1 MNSRLRTR
9 FAPALALGFVLA
21 LPGAIPAQPRPA
33 SGELPLDL
41 AFSRK
46 TLRRWQDRPV
56 VSADGS
62 VAAYEV
68 FSPPARS
75 PESEMAEGIRFLPGG
90 TPGGNVGLRVWV
102 VSTRGGE
109 ARSVCPE
116 KGNCWRPSL
125 SPDGKRV
132 AFFSD
137 ADGAPRLWVADVAG
151 GAPRRVSEEPVKAR
165 HWPGDEASWSADGRE
180 LLVPLRP
187 AGQTFSESASGAD
200 KNPPA
205 GAPLTKPAVTVY
217 KTGGEASP
225 AAEAAPAGATPSAMM
240 EHFMREN
247 AATIAAIDVATGK
260 SRVLV
265 PSTANPTPSVL
276 RLSPDG
282 KWVSYLSVFRMKGET
297 SSEVFYDLAVVPAA
311 GGTPRVV
318 AADVQVPENNYF
330 EATYRWIPG
339 STRIAVWKQKGVWIY
354 DATGAGKP
362 QQVGASLGKLEE
374 APFLLTPD
382 GRAVLVGLEAEGEKT
397 YYSVPPKGLALV
409 PLDGSAPKTFT
420 TVVTPIA
427 ADRDTLWTVA
437 PGRYALVVENPD
449 TGERSV
455 VSLDGAT
462 GATATLWKGHGR
474 FDAAGAGP
482 GGIVARYESL
492 EVPPDLYLFPPTFA
506 SKTRLTRVDP
516 RFDGVS
522 VGPMEMFSS
531 TIPGYD
537 GRLQSVES
545 AMFFPPGHRAG
556 TPVPT
561 IIYFYSGSRVG
572 ASAQDYGGGA
582 PNSIPVQVFATR
594 GYGVLLVDVPLGPQG
609 KGGNPIQEMGD
620 AILAQVYR
628 SAALGH
634 TDTSRVAIMGQ
645 SYGGYS
651 TAAMITQTNLFRAA
665 IALDGLYDLA
675 GDYARMGPGGNTF
688 NFVWSETGQGRMGT
702 HPWADLRRY
711 LANSPYYQA
720 DKIHTPFLIIH
731 GKKDDT
737 CPVEGAEKMYDALK
751 RLDRTAELALYDGEG
766 HVPGDWSLV
775 NAVDATQRMVDWY
788 AKYLMNPPKA
798 AAAVKTAE
806 ASK

>member
-1 MNSRLRTR
+1 MKPLGVL
-9 FAPALALGFVLA
+9 ALALAAVA
-21 LPGAIPAQPRPA
+21 SAQAPPSPGP
-33 SGELPLDL
+33 LPLDL

-68 FSPPARS
+68 FSPPVRS

-165 HWPGDEASWSADGRE
+165 HWPGDEAYWSADGRE
-180 LLVPLRP
+180 LFVPLRP
-187 AGQTFSESASGAD
+187 AGQTFSEPASGAP
-200 KNPPA
+200 KTAPP
-205 GAPLTKPAVTVY
+205 GAPLEKATVTVY
-217 KTGGEASP
+217 KTGGEAAP
-225 AAEAAPAGATPSAMM
+225 AAAPATPAAMM
-240 EHFMREN
+240 EHFIREN

-265 PSTANPTPSVL
+265 PSTATPTPSTL

-282 KWVSYLSVFRMKGET
+282 KWVSYLSVFKMKGET

-311 GGTPRVV
+311 GGAPRVV
-318 AADVQVPENNYF
+318 AADVQVPEQDYF
-330 EATYRWIPG
+330 ESTYRWLPG
-339 STRIAVWKQKGVWIY
+339 STRIAVWKEKGVWIY
-354 DATGAGKP
+354 DATGGAKP
-362 QQVGASLGKLEE
+362 QRLAASLGKLEE

-382 GRAVLVGLEAEGEKT
+382 GRAVLVGVEAEGEKT
-397 YYSVPPKGLALV
+397 YYSVPPKALALV

-420 TVVTPIA
+420 TVGVPIA
-427 ADRDTLWTVA
+427 ADRDSLWSLA
-437 PGRYALVVENPD
+437 PDRYALVVETQD
-449 TGERSV
+449 TGERSI
-455 VSLDGAT
+455 VSLDAKS
-462 GATATLWKGHGR
+462 GATATLWKGRGR
-474 FDAAGAGP
+474 FDAAGAAP

-492 EVPPDLYLFPPTFA
+492 DVPPDLYLFPPGFA
-506 SKTRLTRVDP
+506 SKQRLTHVDP
-516 RFDGVS
+516 RLDGVS
-522 VGPMEMFSS
+522 VGPMEMFVS
-531 TIPGYD
+531 TIPGFD
-537 GRLQSVES
+537 GRLQTVQS
-545 AMFFPPGHRAG
+545 AIFFPPGRKPG
-556 TPVPT
+556 DPLPT
-561 IIYFYSGSRVG
+561 VVHFYSGSRVG

-594 GYGVLLVDVPLGPQG
+594 GYAVLLVDVPLGPQG

-620 AILAQVYR
+620 AILAQIYR

-634 TDTSRVAIMGQ
+634 TDPSRVAIMGQ

-675 GDYARMGPGGNTF
+675 GDFGRMGPGGGTF
-688 NFVWSETGQGRMGT
+688 NFVWSESGQGRMGT

-737 CPVEGAEKMYDALK
+737 CPVEGAEKMFNSLK
-751 RLDRTAELALYDGEG
+751 RLERTSELAIYDGEG

-775 NAVDATQRMVDWY
+775 NAVDATQRMVDWLGRY
-788 AKYLMNPPKA
+788 VLGAGAAK
-798 AAAVKTAE
+798 
-806 ASK
+806 

>member
-1 MNSRLRTR
+1 MRIAFRSRVFRAA
-9 FAPALALGFVLA
+9 APLVAFVI
-21 LPGAIPAQPRPA
+21 LPSAAVAQERA
-33 SGELPLDL
+33 KSGELPLDL

-109 ARSVCPE
+109 ARAVCPE

-125 SPDGKRV
+125 SPDGKRI

-151 GAPRRVSEEPVKAR
+151 GAPRRVSEDPVKAR

-180 LLVPLRP
+180 LFVPLRP
-187 AGQTFSESASGAD
+187 PGQTFSEPASGAP
-200 KNPPA
+200 KTVAP
-205 GAPLTKPAVTVY
+205 GAPLEKPTVTVY
-217 KTGGEASP
+217 KTGREAAPESG
-225 AAEAAPAGATPSAMM
+225 AAPAGATPSAMM
-240 EHFMREN
+240 EHFVREN
-247 AATIAAIDVATGK
+247 AAAIAAIDVATGK

-311 GGTPRVV
+311 GGTPRVI
-318 AADVQVPENNYF
+318 AADVQVPEADYF
-330 EATYRWIPG
+330 ESTYRWLAG
-339 STRIAVWKQKGVWIY
+339 SNRVVVWKDKGLWIY
-354 DATGAGKP
+354 DVAGGGKP
-362 QQVGASLGKLEE
+362 RRLAESLGKLEE
-374 APFLLTPD
+374 TPLLLTPD
-382 GRAVLVGLEAEGEKT
+382 GHAVLVGLEAEGEKT
-397 YYSVPPKGLALV
+397 YYFVPPKALALV

-420 TVVTPIA
+420 TVGVPLA
-427 ADRDTLWTVA
+427 ANRDTLWA
-437 PGRYALVVENPD
+437 PAPDRFALVVED
-449 TGERSV
+449 QESGERSV
-455 VSLDGAT
+455 VSVDAKT
-462 GATATLWKGHGR
+462 GAATTLWKGHGR
-474 FDAAGAGP
+474 IDAAGAAP

-492 EVPPDLYLFPPTFA
+492 DVAPDLYLFPPTFA
-506 SKTRLTRVDP
+506 SRQRLTRVEP
-516 RFDGVS
+516 RFDGVA

-531 TIPGYD
+531 TIPGFD
-537 GRLQSVES
+537 GRLQSVQS
-545 AMFFPPGHRAG
+545 AMFFPPGHGAG
-556 TPVPT
+556 AAVPT
-561 IIYFYSGSRVG
+561 IVYFYSGSRVG

-628 SAALGH
+628 SAALGY
-634 TDTSRVAIMGQ
+634 TDASRVAIMGQ

-665 IALDGLYDLA
+665 IALDGLYDLS
-675 GDYARMGPGGNTF
+675 GDFARMGPGGTTF

-737 CPVEGAEKMYDALK
+737 CPVEGAEKMFNALK

-775 NAVDATQRMVDWY
+775 NAVDATQKMVDWLE
-788 AKYLMNPPKA
+788 KYVKSPAPP
-798 AAAVKTAE
+798 AAAVKAAGTR
-806 ASK
+806 